1 MVIGVEGN
9 VHVGKTT
16 YIEHNFIGYY
26 CINEIK
32 FVKNL
37 KDYDRQLYYIDEE
50 RKKAKLINSIDGNIV
65 LDRTILSTLIYC
77 FCSQKFSNNELLS
90 LNIILS
96 KNILNKNVCVPNIIN
111 FIIYP
116 YDLINVNQKLIGKK
130 KKTQMSL
137 VDYNYYISYSLFF
150 SNLIHDSYN
159 IINYN
164 NYRQILSYN
173 DLNICQKIIKD
184 NLIDSSLFKIE
195 KRVLLDGAP
204 AIGKSTI
211 GKTQREYEYIE
222 ECKYKQYTIE
232 DYSNQLESIIYRIN
246 LLKNNNVLIDTSFLM
261 GITNLFYRVTTTKE
275 FKLHI
280 IDKIM
285 QSVSMLYYC
294 TNIIY
299 LITDK
304 NILYNRK
311 TNDSRKKRLHFEDN
325 LNYLEKEINF
335 YYKIKNRLKLK
346 SNINI
351 IDASGTIAETINQI
365 SSLEHKPLF
374 LVDLFYTIREL
385 IVEDEI

>member
-32 FVKNL
+32 FVENL
-37 KDYDRQLYYIDEE
+37 KDYDRQLYYINEE
-50 RKKAKLINSIDGNIV
+50 QKKTKLINSIDGKIV

-77 FCSQKFSNNELLS
+77 ICSQKFSNNELFS
-90 LNIILS
+90 LNTILS
-96 KNILNKNVCVPNIIN
+96 KYILNKKVCVPNIIH
-111 FIIYP
+111 FVIYP
-116 YDLINVNQKLIGKK
+116 YDLINVNH
-130 KKTQMSL
+130 
-137 VDYNYYISYSLFF
+137 YISYSLFF

-184 NLIDSSLFKIE
+184 NLINSSLFKIE
-195 KRVLLDGAP
+195 KKVLLDGAP

-211 GKTQREYEYIE
+211 GKTQRKYEYIE

-232 DYSNQLESIIYRIN
+232 DYINQLESIIYRIN

-280 IDKIM
+280 IDKII

-299 LITDK
+299 LTTDK
-304 NILYNRK
+304 SILYNRK
-311 TNDSRKKRLHFEDN
+311 ANDDRKKRLHFED
-325 LNYLEKEINF
+325 
-335 YYKIKNRLKLK
+335 KI
-346 SNINI
+346 
-351 IDASGTIAETINQI
+351 
-365 SSLEHKPLF
+365 
-374 LVDLFYTIREL
+374 
-385 IVEDEI
+385 